1 MGASQSSSPPSSSL
15 EEGTASIISPTS
27 AGGAGGGA
35 GVRLSASMNS
45 VNRDGLANDIDV
57 DTDIVSRQHATYE
70 PPSSP
75 VHPLAHYIFL
85 VHGWLG
91 NDLEMS
97 YLEKAFANSIH
108 MNDNDD
114 DESDG
119 MPLAKRVR
127 RSPSQLAA
135 LANAKEAA
143 ETVMARAI
151 IVHSVKCNVGKTHDG
166 IKNGGRRLANEI
178 VDFIQSD
185 VQKRA
190 SQHDNTDNDTEE
202 SKDDNAEEK
211 HVTYSIVG
219 NSLGGLYARYAI
231 SLLPIQ
237 LQIPRNIQSSAS
249 ISEEDAT
256 NNKTKINLHPNIFC
270 TTATPHLGVSRH
282 TYLPI
287 PRFAET
293 IIGSGMGKTGKDLFR
308 LNSDKNTVAAATNVA
323 ATTTEVVVGVAGGLM
338 KRLSSTKDIN
348 ANGETDYSENEED
361 MECIIRNMCLQDK
374 YLKPLSNFR
383 ERIAYANAYRTDF
396 QVPTETAAFL
406 NVESDV
412 SHKVIAS
419 RDFNKPVKDVGG
431 EEAEKEGT
439 ERERNIA
446 IEKDGNVSYD
456 AVPPFVVA
464 VVRTEHQLPQED
476 AASVSNEL
484 LNMSQTLDAL
494 GWTKVFIDVRKSI
507 PLPGIPKPSWILPP
521 PNSSLDH
528 LIQERSG
535 AVTGSASND
544 TTEQS
549 ADATATA
556 KSAHGECVVTSREL
570 AQSTSVGDSLHFPL
584 GHTVM
589 VANSKSERYSKLNSQ
604 GRPVMDKLAEDM
616 VRDVL
621 LFG

>member
-219 NSLGGLYARYAI
+219 NSLGGLYAR
-231 SLLPIQ
+231 
-237 LQIPRNIQSSAS
+237 
-249 ISEEDAT
+249 
-256 NNKTKINLHPNIFC
+256 KWH
-270 TTATPHLGVSRH
+270 
-282 TYLPI
+282 
-287 PRFAET
+287 
-293 IIGSGMGKTGKDLFR
+293 GKTGKDLFR

-361 MECIIRNMCLQDK
+361 IECIIRNMCLQDK